1 MIRHILFW
9 KFNEQTRAGQNTGE
23 LIRRMDRSARNMV
36 GKIDGLLRAEV
47 GENTAGGPWDFIFY
61 SELTDQAALDAYQ
74 NPPPHAADDDCAE
87 NASAKRTAAGRSYA
101 TCGY

>member
-9 KFNEQTRAGQNTGE
+9 KFNEQTRTRQDTGE

-47 GENTAGGPWDFIFY
+47 GENTAGGRWDFIFY

-74 NPPPHAADDDCAE
+74 NHPLHQAHKQMCAPWLAE
-87 NASAKRTAAGRSYA
+87 RLAGDLY
-101 TCGY
+101 TDEV